1 MRADLSTIQ
10 QTLTPEAAAAL
21 ARAIDEAARRRHG
34 QTTPLHVAAAL
45 LAAPA
50 GLLRQ
55 ACARAAA
62 AGAGPGAG
70 GGAGGAHPLQCRA
83 LELCFSV
90 ALDRLPAAASAAAA
104 HAAGPPVSNALV
116 AALKRAQAQQR
127 RGCPEAAQQPLLAVK
142 VELEQLVLS
151 ILDDPSVSRVMREAS
166 FSSSA
171 VKTTIEQSLASPS
184 AAAVSTPTVAA
195 TTPLAPSPSPLPR
208 VGPANAYINPRLA
221 AVAGGGGDNA
231 YINPRLAAVAGGG
244 GDDARK
250 ILDVMLKP
258 ARRNPVLVGD
268 AGPDAVLKEAVRRI
282 PTAGSPA
289 LAGAKV
295 LPLEADLAKLAGDKA
310 AMAARIGGLGAVVQ
324 RLLADHGAVVLD
336 LGDLK
341 WLVDG
346 PAAAASDGG
355 KAVVSEMARL
365 LRRFGSGKVWAVGTA
380 ACATYLRC
388 KVYHPTM
395 EAEWDL
401 QAVPIARSAP
411 LAGAALRPGGT
422 GILGNS
428 VGMLSP
434 TLRPMLL
441 TPTALRWPPG
451 AGSDHPLMAKPAMCL
466 FCKGSYE
473 RELAKLAAEQKE
485 KPASRPEAVKPGLPH
500 WMQPSSD
507 QPQTKEQEL
516 KQKEAAEE
524 LEKKWRETCAHTHGN
539 RAGAP
544 ALSLPLAALAPRPP
558 VEPKL
563 QLARGGVPTL
573 KMNTNWEKPGVPTLK
588 MNTNWEKPEGTP
600 TSELRRS
607 PPGSPVKTDLVL
619 GPLDPGAT
627 VEKDQKENYTEGLTA
642 MQKAKIAG
650 ISDIESFKRLL
661 KVLTEKVSWQSD
673 AASAI
678 AAAVIQCRTGS
689 GKRRNI
695 GTRGD
700 IWLLFVGPDQAG
712 KRKMV
717 NALSEQMVN
726 AQPVVINFGGDPR
739 FGKDGNAGFWGK
751 TSLDRVTEAVRQN
764 PCSVIVLEGID
775 QVDAVVRGKIK
786 RAMETGRLPDSR
798 GREVSLGNVI
808 FVLTTNWLPEELRRP
823 KFETLLQDEGR
834 MFEVASSNW
843 QLELSIGDKLVK
855 HRADWLC
862 DDARPTKVAKELSG
876 GHGLSLDL
884 NLAVGALDD
893 TEGSRNSSDLSVE
906 QDQEKG
912 HLAVKC
918 STPAPDCDLLN
929 LVDDAIVFRP
939 VDFAPFRKTV
949 TDCIS
954 AKFDSVIR
962 SSNSFRIDEDAV
974 DRMAGSIWLT
984 DEKLEDWAEKVLMP
998 SIEQLW
1004 RNVKHYNGRAVV
1016 RLAAVTDK
1024 ALPRWGGG
1032 REGLPA
1038 TVPIAIDGM

>member
-1 MRADLSTIQ
+1 MLFRS
-10 QTLTPEAAAAL
+10 
-21 ARAIDEAARRRHG
+21 
-34 QTTPLHVAAAL
+34 
-45 LAAPA
+45 
-50 GLLRQ
+50 
-55 ACARAAA
+55 
-62 AGAGPGAG
+62 
-70 GGAGGAHPLQCRA
+70 
-83 LELCFSV
+83 LCFSV

-104 HAAGPPVSNALV
+104 AAQGAGPPVSNALV

-171 VKTTIEQSLASPS
+171 VKSTIEQSLSSPSPAAPS
-184 AAAVSTPTVAA
+184 AAAVSAPTVAA
-195 TTPLAPSPSPLPR
+195 ATPLSPSPSPLPR
-208 VGPANAYINPRLA
+208 LGVPNAYINPRLA
-221 AVAGGGGDNA
+221 AAG
-231 YINPRLAAVAGGG
+231 GGG

-250 ILDVMLKP
+250 VLDVMLKP

-282 PTAGSPA
+282 PTAGSPV

-295 LPLEADLAKLAGDKA
+295 LPLEGELAKLADDKA
-310 AMAARIGGLGAVVQ
+310 ALAARIGNLAAVVE
-324 RLLADHGAVVLD
+324 RLVADHGAVVLD

-365 LRRFGSGKVWAVGTA
+365 LRRFGAGKVWAVGTA

-401 QAVPIARSAP
+401 QAVPIARGAP
-411 LAGAALRPGGT
+411 LAGAALRPVGT
-422 GILGNS
+422 GLLGNS

-434 TLRPMLL
+434 TLRPVPV
-441 TPTALRWPPG
+441 TPTAPRWPPG
-451 AGSDHPLMAKPAMCL
+451 AGTDQPLMARPAMCL
-466 FCKGSYE
+466 LCKGSYD
-473 RELAKLAAEQKE
+473 RELAKLAAERKE
-485 KPASRPEAVKPGLPH
+485 KPASRPEAAKPGLPH
-500 WMQPSSD
+500 WLQPSSD
-507 QPQTKEQEL
+507 QTQTKEQEL
-516 KQKEAAEE
+516 KWKETAQE
-524 LEKKWRETCAHTHGN
+524 LEKKWRETCARTHGT

-544 ALSLPLAALAPRPP
+544 ALSMPLAAFGPRPP
-558 VEPKL
+558 IEPKL
-563 QLARGGVPTL
+563 QLARGAIPTL
-573 KMNTNWEKPGVPTLK
+573 KMNTNWEKA
-588 MNTNWEKPEGTP
+588 EGTP
-600 TSELRRS
+600 TSELRKS

-627 VEKDQKENYTEGLTA
+627 VDKDQKENYTEGLTA
-642 MQKAKIAG
+642 MQKAKISG

-661 KVLTEKVSWQSD
+661 KGLTEKVSWQSD

-678 AAAVIQCRTGS
+678 AAVVIQCRSGS
-689 GKRRNI
+689 GKRRKI

-700 IWLLFVGPDQAG
+700 MWLLFVGPDQAG

-717 NALSEQMVN
+717 NALSELMVN
-726 AQPVVINFGGDPR
+726 TQPVVVNFGGDSR
-739 FGKDGNAGFWGK
+739 LAKDGNRLNAGFWGK
-751 TSLDRVTEAVRQN
+751 TSLDRITEAVRQN
-764 PCSVIVLEGID
+764 PFSVIVLEGID

-808 FVLTTNWLPEELRRP
+808 FVLTTNWLPEELKGP

-834 MFEVASSNW
+834 MFEVANSNW
-843 QLELSIGDKLVK
+843 QLELSIGDKQVK

-862 DDARPTKVAKELSG
+862 DDARPAKLAKELSG

-893 TEGSRNSSDLSVE
+893 TESSRNSSDLSVE
-906 QDQEKG
+906 QEQEKG
-912 HLAVKC
+912 HLSVKC
-918 STPAPDCDLLN
+918 ITPAPDSDLLN

-939 VDFAPFRKTV
+939 VDFGPFRKNV
-949 TDCIS
+949 TDCMG
-954 AKFDSVIR
+954 AKFESLIG
-962 SSNSFRIDEDAV
+962 SSNSFRIDEDAI
-974 DRMAGSIWLT
+974 DRMAGSVWLT

-998 SIEQLW
+998 SIERLW
-1004 RNVKHYNGRAVV
+1004 RNMKHHNGRAVV
-1016 RLAAVTDK
+1016 RLAAVADK

>member
-1 MRADLSTIQ
+1 MRSDLSTIQ

-62 AGAGPGAG
+62 AVGAGAGAAAG
-70 GGAGGAHPLQCRA
+70 GGGAHPLQCRA

-90 ALDRLPAAASAAAA
+90 ALDRLPAAASSAAAKG
-104 HAAGPPVSNALV
+104 AAPPVSNALV

-166 FSSSA
+166 FSSAA
-171 VKTTIEQSLASPS
+171 VKSTIEQLLSSPS
-184 AAAVSTPTVAA
+184 PASSPAVSTTTAA
-195 TTPLAPSPSPLPR
+195 PTPLSPSPSPLPR
-208 VGPANAYINPRLA
+208 VGTANAYLNPRLA
-221 AVAGGGGDNA
+221 AAAG
-231 YINPRLAAVAGGG
+231 GGG

-250 ILDVMLKP
+250 VLDVMLKP

-268 AGPDAVLKEAVRRI
+268 AGPDAVLKEAIRRI
-282 PTAGSPA
+282 PTTGSPS

-295 LPLEADLAKLAGDKA
+295 LPLEAELAKLAGDKA
-310 AMAARIGGLGAVVQ
+310 AMAARIGELGAVVE
-324 RLLADHGAVVLD
+324 RLLLEHSGVVLD

-346 PAAAASDGG
+346 PAAAASG
-355 KAVVSEMARL
+355 KAAVAEMARL
-365 LRRFGSGKVWAVGTA
+365 LRRFGSGKVWAVSTA
-380 ACATYLRC
+380 AYATYLRC
-388 KVYHPTM
+388 KVYHPAM
-395 EAEWDL
+395 EPEWDL
-401 QAVPIARSAP
+401 QAVTIARGAP

-434 TLRPMLL
+434 TLRPMPV

-451 AGSDHPLMAKPAMCL
+451 AGSDQPLMAKPTMCL
-466 FCKGSYE
+466 LCKGSYE
-473 RELAKLAAEQKE
+473 RELAKLAAERTGKLT
-485 KPASRPEAVKPGLPH
+485 SRPEAAKPGLPH
-500 WMQPSSD
+500 WLQPSND
-507 QPQTKEQEL
+507 QPQAKEQDL
-516 KQKEAAEE
+516 KWKETAQE
-524 LEKKWRETCAHTHGN
+524 LEKKWRETCARTHST

-544 ALSLPLAALAPRPP
+544 ALSMPLAAFGPRPP
-558 VEPKL
+558 IDPKL
-563 QLARGGVPTL
+563 ALARDAA
-573 KMNTNWEKPGVPTLK
+573 PTLK

-600 TSELRRS
+600 TSELRKS
-607 PPGSPVKTDLVL
+607 PPENPVKTDLVL
-619 GPLDPGAT
+619 GRLDPGMDAT
-627 VEKDQKENYTEGLTA
+627 VEKDQNENYMEGLTA

-661 KVLTEKVSWQSD
+661 KGLTEKVSWQSD

-678 AAAVIQCRTGS
+678 AAVVIQCRSGS

-700 IWLLFVGPDQAG
+700 MWLLFVGPDQAG

-717 NALSEQMVN
+717 NALSELMVN
-726 AQPVVINFGGDPR
+726 TRPVVVNFGGDTR
-739 FGKDGNAGFWGK
+739 LGRAGNDGLNTGFWGK
-751 TSLDRVTEAVRQN
+751 TSLDWVTEAVRRN
-764 PCSVIVLEGID
+764 PFSVIVLEGID
-775 QVDAVVRGKIK
+775 QVDTVVRGKIK

-808 FVLTTNWLPEELRRP
+808 FVLTTNWLPEELKGP
-823 KFETLLQDEGR
+823 KFETLLQGEGR
-834 MFEVASSNW
+834 MLEVASSNW
-843 QLELSIGDKLVK
+843 QLELSIGDKQVK

-862 DDARPTKVAKELSG
+862 DDVRPAKVPKEVSS

-893 TEGSRNSSDLSVE
+893 TEGSRNSSDISVE
-906 QDQEKG
+906 QEQEKTQ
-912 HLAVKC
+912 LAVKC
-918 STPAPDCDLLN
+918 LTAAPDRDLLN

-939 VDFAPFRKTV
+939 VDFGPFRKTV

-954 AKFDSVIR
+954 AKFESVVG
-962 SSNSFRIDEDAV
+962 SSSSFIIDKDAI
-974 DRMAGSIWLT
+974 DRMAGSVWLT
-984 DEKLEDWAEKVLMP
+984 DEKLEDWAEKVLFP
-998 SIEQLW
+998 SIERLW
-1004 RNVKHYNGRAVV
+1004 RNMKHHSGRAVV
-1016 RLAAVTDK
+1016 RLAAVADK

-1032 REGLPA
+1032 QEGLPA

>member
-1 MRADLSTIQ
+1 
-10 QTLTPEAAAAL
+10 
-21 ARAIDEAARRRHG
+21 
-34 QTTPLHVAAAL
+34 
-45 LAAPA
+45 
-50 GLLRQ
+50 
-55 ACARAAA
+55 
-62 AGAGPGAG
+62 
-70 GGAGGAHPLQCRA
+70 
-83 LELCFSV
+83 
-90 ALDRLPAAASAAAA
+90 
-104 HAAGPPVSNALV
+104 
-116 AALKRAQAQQR
+116 
-127 RGCPEAAQQPLLAVK
+127 
-142 VELEQLVLS
+142 
-151 ILDDPSVSRVMREAS
+151 
-166 FSSSA
+166 
-171 VKTTIEQSLASPS
+171 
-184 AAAVSTPTVAA
+184 
-195 TTPLAPSPSPLPR
+195 
-208 VGPANAYINPRLA
+208 
-221 AVAGGGGDNA
+221 
-231 YINPRLAAVAGGG
+231 
-244 GDDARK
+244 
-250 ILDVMLKP
+250 
-258 ARRNPVLVGD
+258 
-268 AGPDAVLKEAVRRI
+268 
-282 PTAGSPA
+282 
-289 LAGAKV
+289 
-295 LPLEADLAKLAGDKA
+295 
-310 AMAARIGGLGAVVQ
+310 
-324 RLLADHGAVVLD
+324 
-336 LGDLK
+336 
-341 WLVDG
+341 
-346 PAAAASDGG
+346 
-355 KAVVSEMARL
+355 
-365 LRRFGSGKVWAVGTA
+365 
-380 ACATYLRC
+380 
-388 KVYHPTM
+388 
-395 EAEWDL
+395 
-401 QAVPIARSAP
+401 
-411 LAGAALRPGGT
+411 
-422 GILGNS
+422 
-428 VGMLSP
+428 MLS
-434 TLRPMLL
+434 
-441 TPTALRWPPG
+441 
-451 AGSDHPLMAKPAMCL
+451 
-466 FCKGSYE
+466 
-473 RELAKLAAEQKE
+473 
-485 KPASRPEAVKPGLPH
+485 
-500 WMQPSSD
+500 
-507 QPQTKEQEL
+507 QTKEQEL
-516 KQKEAAEE
+516 KRKEAAEE
-524 LEKKWRETCAHTHGN
+524 LEKKWCETCARTHGN

-544 ALSLPLAALAPRPP
+544 AHSLPLAALAPRLP

-573 KMNTNWEKPGVPTLK
+573 KMNTNWEKP
-588 MNTNWEKPEGTP
+588 EGTP
-600 TSELRRS
+600 RSELRRS
-607 PPGSPVKTDLVL
+607 PPGSPVKTDLAL

-642 MQKAKIAG
+642 MQKAKTAG

-678 AAAVIQCRTGS
+678 AAVVIQCRTGS

-726 AQPVVINFGGDPR
+726 AQPVVINFDGDSR
-739 FGKDGNAGFWGK
+739 LGKDGNAGFWGK

-843 QLELSIGDKLVK
+843 QLELSIGDKQVK

-862 DDARPTKVAKELSG
+862 DDARPAKVAKELSG

-906 QDQEKG
+906 QEQEKG

-918 STPAPDCDLLN
+918 STPAPDCDLLY

-954 AKFDSVIR
+954 AKFDSVMQ

-998 SIEQLW
+998 SIERLW
-1004 RNVKHYNGRAVV
+1004 LNVKHYNGRAVV

-1032 REGLPA
+1032 REGLPMA
-1038 TVPIAIDGM
+1038 VPIAIDGM

>member
-1 MRADLSTIQ
+1 M
-10 QTLTPEAAAAL
+10 
-21 ARAIDEAARRRHG
+21 
-34 QTTPLHVAAAL
+34 
-45 LAAPA
+45 
-50 GLLRQ
+50 
-55 ACARAAA
+55 
-62 AGAGPGAG
+62 
-70 GGAGGAHPLQCRA
+70 
-83 LELCFSV
+83 
-90 ALDRLPAAASAAAA
+90 
-104 HAAGPPVSNALV
+104 SNALV

-166 FSSSA
+166 FSSSV
-171 VKTTIEQSLASPS
+171 VKSTIEQSLSSPS
-184 AAAVSTPTVAA
+184 TAPSAPVSTPTVAA
-195 TTPLAPSPSPLPR
+195 TTPLSPSPSPLPR
-208 VGPANAYINPRLA
+208 LGVANAYINPRLSA
-221 AVAGGGGDNA
+221 AAGA
-231 YINPRLAAVAGGG
+231 G

-250 ILDVMLKP
+250 VLDVMLKP

-268 AGPDAVLKEAVRRI
+268 AGPDTVLKEAVRRI
-282 PTAGSPA
+282 PTSGSPG

-295 LPLEADLAKLAGDKA
+295 LPLEAELAKLAGDKA
-310 AMAARIGGLGAVVQ
+310 ALAARIGDLGAVVE

-346 PAAAASDGG
+346 PAAAASEDG

-401 QAVPIARSAP
+401 QAVPIARGAP
-411 LAGAALRPGGT
+411 LAGTALRPGGT
-422 GILGNS
+422 GVLGNS

-434 TLRPMLL
+434 ALRPMPV
-441 TPTALRWPPG
+441 TPTTLRWPPG
-451 AGSDHPLMAKPAMCL
+451 AGSDHPLMSKPAMCL
-466 FCKGSYE
+466 LCKGSYD
-473 RELAKLAAEQKE
+473 RELAKLSSDQKD
-485 KPASRPEAVKPGLPH
+485 KPASCPEAAKPGLPH
-500 WMQPSSD
+500 WLQPSSD
-507 QPQTKEQEL
+507 KAQTKDQEL
-516 KQKEAAEE
+516 KWSKTSQE
-524 LEKKWRETCAHTHGN
+524 LEKKWRETCARTHGT

-544 ALSLPLAALAPRPP
+544 ALSMPLAAFSPRPP
-558 VEPKL
+558 IEPKL
-563 QLARGGVPTL
+563 QLPRGCVPTL
-573 KMNTNWEKPGVPTLK
+573 KMNP
-588 MNTNWEKPEGTP
+588 NWEKPEGTP
-600 TSELRRS
+600 TSELRKS
-607 PPGSPVKTDLVL
+607 PPVSPVKTDLAL

-627 VEKDQKENYTEGLTA
+627 VEKDHKENYTEGLTA

-661 KVLTEKVSWQSD
+661 KGLTEKVSWQSD

-678 AAAVIQCRTGS
+678 AAVVIQCRSGS
-689 GKRRNI
+689 GKRRNV

-700 IWLLFVGPDQAG
+700 MWLMFVGPDQAG

-717 NALSEQMVN
+717 NALSELMVN
-726 AQPVVINFGGDPR
+726 TQPVVVNFGGNSR
-739 FGKDGNAGFWGK
+739 LGKDGNGLNAGFWGK

-764 PCSVIVLEGID
+764 PFSVIVLEGID

-808 FVLTTNWLPEELRRP
+808 FVLTTNWLPEELKGP

-843 QLELSIGDKLVK
+843 QLELSIGDKQMK

-862 DDARPTKVAKELSG
+862 DDARPAKVAKELSC

-906 QDQEKG
+906 HEQEKA

-918 STPAPDCDLLN
+918 LTPAPDFDLLN

-954 AKFDSVIR
+954 AKFESVIR
-962 SSNSFRIDEDAV
+962 SSNLFRIDEDV
-974 DRMAGSIWLT
+974 IDRMAGSIWLT
-984 DEKLEDWAEKVLMP
+984 DEKLEDWTEKVLTP
-998 SIEQLW
+998 SIERLW
-1004 RNVKHYNGRAVV
+1004 RNMKHHSDRAVV
-1016 RLAAVTDK
+1016 RLAAVTEK
-1024 ALPRWGGG
+1024 AVPRWGGG

-1038 TVPIAIDGM
+1038 TVPIAIDDM

>member
-184 AAAVSTPTVAA
+184 PPPSAAAVSTPTVAA

-221 AVAGGGGDNA
+221 AVAGGGRDNA

-250 ILDVMLKP
+250 VLDVMLKP

-434 TLRPMLL
+434 TLRPMPL

-466 FCKGSYE
+466 FCKGSYD

-573 KMNTNWEKPGVPTLK
+573 KMNTNWEKP
-588 MNTNWEKPEGTP
+588 EGTP

-678 AAAVIQCRTGS
+678 AAVVIQCRTGS

-808 FVLTTNWLPEELRRP
+808 FVLTTDWLPEELRRP

-862 DDARPTKVAKELSG
+862 DDARPAKVAKELSG

-998 SIEQLW
+998 SIERLW

-1038 TVPIAIDGM
+1038 TVPITIDGM

>member
-10 QTLTPEAAAAL
+10 QTLMPEAAAAL

-62 AGAGPGAG
+62 AAAGAGPGAAGG
-70 GGAGGAHPLQCRA
+70 GGAGAHPLQCRA

-104 HAAGPPVSNALV
+104 AAQGAGPPVSNALV

-171 VKTTIEQSLASPS
+171 VKSTIEQSLSSPSPAAPS
-184 AAAVSTPTVAA
+184 AAAVSAPTVAA
-195 TTPLAPSPSPLPR
+195 ATPLSPSPSPLPR
-208 VGPANAYINPRLA
+208 LGVPNAYINPRLA
-221 AVAGGGGDNA
+221 AAG
-231 YINPRLAAVAGGG
+231 GGG

-250 ILDVMLKP
+250 VLDVMLKP

-282 PTAGSPA
+282 PTAGSPV

-295 LPLEADLAKLAGDKA
+295 LPLEGELAKLADDKA
-310 AMAARIGGLGAVVQ
+310 ALAARIGNLAAVVE
-324 RLLADHGAVVLD
+324 RLVADHGAVVLD

-365 LRRFGSGKVWAVGTA
+365 LRRFGAGKVWAVGTA

-401 QAVPIARSAP
+401 QAVPIARGAP
-411 LAGAALRPGGT
+411 LAGAALRPAGT
-422 GILGNS
+422 GLLGNS

-434 TLRPMLL
+434 TLRPVPV
-441 TPTALRWPPG
+441 TPTAPRWPPG
-451 AGSDHPLMAKPAMCL
+451 AGTDQPLMARPAMCL
-466 FCKGSYE
+466 LCKGSYD
-473 RELAKLAAEQKE
+473 RELAKLAAERKE
-485 KPASRPEAVKPGLPH
+485 KPASRPEAAKPGLPH
-500 WMQPSSD
+500 WLQPSSD
-507 QPQTKEQEL
+507 QTQTKEQEL
-516 KQKEAAEE
+516 KWKETAQE
-524 LEKKWRETCAHTHGN
+524 LEKKWRETCARTHGT

-544 ALSLPLAALAPRPP
+544 ALSMPLAAFGPRPP
-558 VEPKL
+558 IEPKL
-563 QLARGGVPTL
+563 QLARGAIPTL
-573 KMNTNWEKPGVPTLK
+573 KMNTNWEKA
-588 MNTNWEKPEGTP
+588 EGTP
-600 TSELRRS
+600 TSELRKS

-627 VEKDQKENYTEGLTA
+627 VDKDQKENYTEGLTA
-642 MQKAKIAG
+642 MQKAKISG

-661 KVLTEKVSWQSD
+661 KGLTEKVSWQSD

-678 AAAVIQCRTGS
+678 AAVVIQCRSGS
-689 GKRRNI
+689 GKRRKI

-700 IWLLFVGPDQAG
+700 MWLLFVGPDQAG

-717 NALSEQMVN
+717 NALSELMVN
-726 AQPVVINFGGDPR
+726 TQPVVVNFGGDSR
-739 FGKDGNAGFWGK
+739 LAKDGNRLNAGFWGK
-751 TSLDRVTEAVRQN
+751 TSLDRITEAVRQN
-764 PCSVIVLEGID
+764 PFSVIVLEGID

-808 FVLTTNWLPEELRRP
+808 FVLTTNWLPEELKGP

-834 MFEVASSNW
+834 MFEVANSNW
-843 QLELSIGDKLVK
+843 QLELSIGDKQVK

-862 DDARPTKVAKELSG
+862 DDARPAKLAKELSS

-893 TEGSRNSSDLSVE
+893 TESSRNSSDLSVE
-906 QDQEKG
+906 QEQEKG
-912 HLAVKC
+912 HLSVKC
-918 STPAPDCDLLN
+918 ITPAPDSDLLN

-939 VDFAPFRKTV
+939 VDFGPFRKNV
-949 TDCIS
+949 TDCMA
-954 AKFDSVIR
+954 AKFESLIG
-962 SSNSFRIDEDAV
+962 SSNSFRIDEDAI
-974 DRMAGSIWLT
+974 DRMAGSVWLT

-998 SIEQLW
+998 SIERLW
-1004 RNVKHYNGRAVV
+1004 RNMKHHNGRAVV
-1016 RLAAVTDK
+1016 RLAAVADK

>member
-62 AGAGPGAG
+62 AGAGPGAAG
-70 GGAGGAHPLQCRA
+70 GGAGSGGAHPLQCRA

-104 HAAGPPVSNALV
+104 AAQGAGPPVSNALV

-171 VKTTIEQSLASPS
+171 VKSTIEQSLSAPSPAAPS
-184 AAAVSTPTVAA
+184 AAVPAVSTPTLAA
-195 TTPLAPSPSPLPR
+195 TTPLSPSPSSLSR
-208 VGPANAYINPRLA
+208 VGNANTYINPRLA
-221 AVAGGGGDNA
+221 AAG
-231 YINPRLAAVAGGG
+231 GGG
-244 GDDARK
+244 GDDACK
-250 ILDVMLKP
+250 VLDVMLKP

-295 LPLEADLAKLAGDKA
+295 LPLEAELAKLAGDKA
-310 AMAARIGGLGAVVQ
+310 AMAARIGDLAAVVE
-324 RLLADHGAVVLD
+324 RLLADHSAVVLD

-341 WLVDG
+341 WLVEG
-346 PAAAASDGG
+346 LAAAASDGG

-365 LRRFGSGKVWAVGTA
+365 LRRFGSSKVWAVGTA

-401 QAVPIARSAP
+401 QAVPIARGTA
-411 LAGAALRPGGT
+411 LTGAALRPGGT

-434 TLRPMLL
+434 TLRPMPV

-451 AGSDHPLMAKPAMCL
+451 AGSDKPLMAKPAMCL
-466 FCKGSYE
+466 FCKGSYD
-473 RELAKLAAEQKE
+473 RELAKLAAERKD
-485 KPASRPEAVKPGLPH
+485 KPASRPEVAKPGLPH
-500 WMQPSSD
+500 WLQPNSD

-516 KQKEAAEE
+516 KWKETAQE
-524 LEKKWRETCAHTHGN
+524 LEKKWRETCAQTHGTH
-539 RAGAP
+539 AGAP
-544 ALSLPLAALAPRPP
+544 ALSMPLAAFGPRPP
-558 VEPKL
+558 IEPKL
-563 QLARGGVPTL
+563 QLARVVVPTL
-573 KMNTNWEKPGVPTLK
+573 KMNTNWEKA
-588 MNTNWEKPEGTP
+588 EGTP
-600 TSELRRS
+600 TSELRKC

-627 VEKDQKENYTEGLTA
+627 VDKDKKENYTEGLTA

-661 KVLTEKVSWQSD
+661 KGLTEKVSWQSD

-678 AAAVIQCRTGS
+678 AAVVIQCRSGS

-700 IWLLFVGPDQAG
+700 MWLLFVGPDQAG

-717 NALSEQMVN
+717 NALSELMVN
-726 AQPVVINFGGDPR
+726 TQPVIVNFGGDSR
-739 FGKDGNAGFWGK
+739 LGKDGNGLNAGFRGK
-751 TSLDRVTEAVRQN
+751 TSLDRVTEAVRQS
-764 PCSVIVLEGID
+764 PFSVIVLEGID
-775 QVDAVVRGKIK
+775 QVDTVLRAKIK
-786 RAMETGRLPDSR
+786 RAMEMGRLSDSR

-808 FVLTTNWLPEELRRP
+808 FVLTTNWLPEELKGP

-834 MFEVASSNW
+834 MFEVANSNW
-843 QLELSIGDKLVK
+843 QLELSVGDKQVK

-862 DDARPTKVAKELSG
+862 DDARPAKVAKELSG

-906 QDQEKG
+906 QEQERG

-918 STPAPDCDLLN
+918 ITPAPDSDLLN

-939 VDFAPFRKTV
+939 VDFGLFRKNV
-949 TDCIS
+949 TDCIA
-954 AKFDSVIR
+954 AKFESLIG
-962 SSNSFRIDEDAV
+962 SSNSFRIDEDAI

-998 SIEQLW
+998 SIERLW
-1004 RNVKHYNGRAVV
+1004 RNTKHHNGRAVV
-1016 RLAAVTDK
+1016 RLAAAVRDK

-1032 REGLPA
+1032 REGLPV

>member
-62 AGAGPGAG
+62 NAGPGAAA
-70 GGAGGAHPLQCRA
+70 GAGVAGAGGGAHPLQCRA

-90 ALDRLPAAASAAAA
+90 ALDRLPAAASAAAQG
-104 HAAGPPVSNALV
+104 AAGPPVSNALV

-171 VKTTIEQSLASPS
+171 VKSTIEQSLASSPSPAAPS
-184 AAAVSTPTVAA
+184 AAVPALPAA
-195 TTPLAPSPSPLPR
+195 TPLSPSPSPLPR
-208 VGPANAYINPRLA
+208 LGAANAYINPRLA
-221 AVAGGGGDNA
+221 AAAG
-231 YINPRLAAVAGGG
+231 AAAAG

-250 ILDVMLKP
+250 VLDVMLKP

-268 AGPDAVLKEAVRRI
+268 AGPDAVLREAVRRI

-295 LPLEADLAKLAGDKA
+295 LPLEMELAKLAGDKA
-310 AMAARIGGLGAVVQ
+310 ALAARIGDLAAVVE
-324 RLLADHGAVVLD
+324 RLVADHGAVVLD
-336 LGDLK
+336 LGDFK

-401 QAVPIARSAP
+401 QAVPIARGVP

-422 GILGNS
+422 GLLGNS

-434 TLRPMLL
+434 TLRPMPM
-441 TPTALRWPPG
+441 TPTTLRWPPG
-451 AGSDHPLMAKPAMCL
+451 AGTDQPLIAKPAMCL
-466 FCKGSYE
+466 LCKGSYD
-473 RELAKLAAEQKE
+473 RELAKLAAERKD
-485 KPASRPEAVKPGLPH
+485 KPEPRLEAAKPGLPH
-500 WMQPSSD
+500 WLQPSND

-516 KQKEAAEE
+516 KWKETAQE
-524 LEKKWRETCAHTHGN
+524 LEKKWRDTCARTHST

-544 ALSLPLAALAPRPP
+544 ALSMPLAAFGPRPP

-563 QLARGGVPTL
+563 QLARGAVPTL
-573 KMNTNWEKPGVPTLK
+573 KMNTNWEKA
-588 MNTNWEKPEGTP
+588 EGTP
-600 TSELRRS
+600 TSELRKS

-619 GPLDPGAT
+619 GPLDPPGAT
-627 VEKDQKENYTEGLTA
+627 VDKDQKENYTEGLTA

-661 KVLTEKVSWQSD
+661 KGLTEKVSWQSD

-678 AAAVIQCRTGS
+678 AAVVIQCRSGS

-700 IWLLFVGPDQAG
+700 MWLLFVGPDQAG

-717 NALSEQMVN
+717 NALSELMVN
-726 AQPVVINFGGDPR
+726 TQPVVVNFGGDSR
-739 FGKDGNAGFWGK
+739 VSKDGNALNAGFWGK

-764 PCSVIVLEGID
+764 PFSVIVLEGID

-808 FVLTTNWLPEELRRP
+808 FVLTTNWLPEELKGP

-834 MFEVASSNW
+834 MFEVANSNW
-843 QLELSIGDKLVK
+843 QLELSIGDKQVK

-862 DDARPTKVAKELSG
+862 DDARPAKLAKELSG

-893 TEGSRNSSDLSVE
+893 TESSRNSSDLSVE
-906 QDQEKG
+906 QDQDKG

-918 STPAPDCDLLN
+918 ITPAPDSDILN
-929 LVDDAIVFRP
+929 LVDDAIVFQP
-939 VDFAPFRKTV
+939 VDFGPFRKNV
-949 TDCIS
+949 TDCI
-954 AKFDSVIR
+954 AVKFESLIG
-962 SSNSFRIDEDAV
+962 SSNSFRVDEDAV

-998 SIEQLW
+998 SIERLW
-1004 RNVKHYNGRAVV
+1004 RNMKHHNGRAVV
-1016 RLAAVTDK
+1016 RLAAVADK